1 MNRPSGVGDGPLR
14 QPPPPP
20 PEPASPGRWRIRAV
34 AALLFALPALAA
46 GAVGLVQLLTGS
58 PVTILPNR
66 AEVVGAEAVEAV
78 AIYLGLGAGL
88 FAWGSYAWRRSR
100 PAQE

>member
-1 MNRPSGVGDGPLR
+1 
-14 QPPPPP
+14 
-20 PEPASPGRWRIRAV
+20 
-34 AALLFALPALAA
+34 
-46 GAVGLVQLLTGS
+46 VQLLTGS

-66 AEVVGAEAVEAV
+66 AEVVGAEAIEAV

-100 PAQE
+100 PARA